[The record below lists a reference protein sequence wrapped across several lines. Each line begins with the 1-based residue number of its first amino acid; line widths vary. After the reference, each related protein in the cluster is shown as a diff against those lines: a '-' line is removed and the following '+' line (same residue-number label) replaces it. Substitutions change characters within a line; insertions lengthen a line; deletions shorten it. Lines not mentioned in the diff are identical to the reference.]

1 MWDAKGCLLPG
12 AGLPWTARY
21 AGRTV
26 PAVAVYEVHAMC
38 RGGGGRR
45 RQKRLPAWVLTRD
58 LKMTVVLLPI
68 TVALFQLSYR
78 EGET

>member
-1 MWDAKGCLLPG
+1 ML
-12 AGLPWTARY
+12 TQYAR
-21 AGRTV
+21 AAACNDG
-26 PAVAVYEVHAMC
+26 
-38 RGGGGRR
+38 